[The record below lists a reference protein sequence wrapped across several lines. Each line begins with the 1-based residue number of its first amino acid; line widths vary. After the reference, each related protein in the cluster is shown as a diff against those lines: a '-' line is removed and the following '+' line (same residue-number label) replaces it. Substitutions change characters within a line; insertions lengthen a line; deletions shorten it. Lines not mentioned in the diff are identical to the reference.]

1 MVWLLANG
9 CTAAQRL
16 TLHHT
21 TESVADV
28 FRFRGYPHGGQMGS
42 GRRPARI
49 DMCVNTPRF
58 SLVLTE
64 NDEWP
69 DRARAQVPTA
79 ALLYQIPIKG
89 RCKKAKAKRVKV
101 YTKFQPLEARRVTQR
116 CASRLSRETRE
127 SGERDRV
134 RECETERDREPPARA
149 GSGSR
154 GARRLVTMRE
164 MSQCVVC
171 VRTHGPRHSRI

>member
-1 MVWLLANG
+1 
-9 CTAAQRL
+9 
-16 TLHHT
+16 
-21 TESVADV
+21 
-28 FRFRGYPHGGQMGS
+28 MGS

-79 ALLYQIPIKG
+79 ALLYQKAG
-89 RCKKAKAKRVKV
+89 ARKKAEKGYIK
-101 YTKFQPLEARRVTQR
+101 YTKFQPLEARRVTQK

-134 RECETERDREPPARA
+134 RECETERDREPPARRL
-149 GSGSR
+149 SR
-154 GARRLVTMRE
+154 G
-164 MSQCVVC
+164 
-171 VRTHGPRHSRI
+171 